1 MMGMFQGMTI
11 RENVSAGILIVDQ
24 GLVIRR
30 VSRQQSGRYSCTAVN
45 SEGNGSSNTVLLK
58 VMRKF
63 NQWPQLVI
71 WCFNFQT
78 SYEFVYVQLIAG
90 KFGTNFKFM
99 KLICIFMGRFHSI
112 FNCLIALSM
121 FYRKSFECI
130 SIRAE
135 IRSEI
140 REKWRTPR
148 DGADLRIELK

>member
-1 MMGMFQGMTI
+1 MFQGMAI

-71 WCFNFQT
+71 WCFNFQ
-78 SYEFVYVQLIAG
+78 Q
-90 KFGTNFKFM
+90 
-99 KLICIFMGRFHSI
+99 
-112 FNCLIALSM
+112 
-121 FYRKSFECI
+121 SFECI
-130 SIRAE
+130 LIRAE

>member
-1 MMGMFQGMTI
+1 MFQGMAI

-71 WCFNFQT
+71 SCFNFQT
-78 SYEFVYVQLIAG
+78 SCEFVYVQLIAG
-90 KFGTNFKFM
+90 KFGTNFKFNE
-99 KLICIFMGRFHSI
+99 HS
-112 FNCLIALSM
+112 
-121 FYRKSFECI
+121 
-130 SIRAE
+130 
-135 IRSEI
+135 
-140 REKWRTPR
+140 
-148 DGADLRIELK
+148 

>member
-1 MMGMFQGMTI
+1 MFQGMTI

-63 NQWPQLVI
+63 NQWSQLVI
-71 WCFNFQT
+71 RCFNFQT
-78 SYEFVYVQLIAG
+78 LYDFVDVQLTAG
-90 KFGTNFKFM
+90 KFETNFRFF
-99 KLICIFMGRFHSI
+99 KLICIFMGRFHS
-112 FNCLIALSM
+112 FFYCLIVLSK
-121 FYRKSFECI
+121 FHRKSFECI
-130 SIRAE
+130 SIWVE
-135 IRSEI
+135 IRSKI
-140 REKWRTPR
+140 REKRWTPR